1 MGTCDVEV
9 GHNAVT
15 NERVGEFRVCSE
27 FRAHIINNLFIYY
40 TYYHQHG
47 WRISQR
53 SPAVGYREKY
63 THNMFDTAL

>member
-15 NERVGEFRVCSE
+15 DEGVGELWVCSI

-53 SPAVGYREKY
+53 SPDVGYREKY